1 MTIIIVSFTVTGAES
16 TDNSKKLVIIVASVI
31 AVFVFIILVLFAGLY
46 KYRFQKNNKPDK
58 ESSVIENPAFDT
70 IDISPREGNEENYP
84 PYDDVIP
91 SDYGQL
97 DSSRR
102 VTEINN
108 KPDKES
114 SVIENPAFDTID
126 ISPREGNEENYP
138 LYDDV
143 ISSDYAQPDSSCRV
157 THADSNYQGLLIHT
171 VDPELTVPSDE
182 DKIDKY
188 TQLTKERDAGEPYTL
203 LILDRGE
210 ASVHPQ
216 LQVHAINPTN
226 DIEHQENEH
235 TYEEIPY

>member
-31 AVFVFIILVLFAGLY
+31 AVFVFIILVIFAGLY

-91 SDYGQL
+91 GDYAQL
-97 DSSRR
+97 DSSR
-102 VTEINN
+102 
-108 KPDKES
+108 
-114 SVIENPAFDTID
+114 
-126 ISPREGNEENYP
+126 
-138 LYDDV
+138 
-143 ISSDYAQPDSSCRV
+143 RV

-182 DKIDKY
+182 DNRDKY

-235 TYEEIPY
+235 TYEEIPF

>member
-1 MTIIIVSFTVTGAES
+1 M
-16 TDNSKKLVIIVASVI
+16 ASVI
-31 AVFVFIILVLFAGLY
+31 AVFVFIIILIFAGLY

-58 ESSVIENPAFDT
+58 ESSVIENAAFDNI
-70 IDISPREGNEENYP
+70 IDISPREGDEQNDPCSETP
-84 PYDDVIP
+84 
-91 SDYGQL
+91 
-97 DSSRR
+97 
-102 VTEINN
+102 
-108 KPDKES
+108 
-114 SVIENPAFDTID
+114 
-126 ISPREGNEENYP
+126 
-138 LYDDV
+138 
-143 ISSDYAQPDSSCRV
+143 SDYAQPDSSCRV

-188 TQLTKERDAGEPYTL
+188 TQLTKERDAGEPYTRL
-203 LILDRGE
+203 TLDRGE